1 MEIIPEFYTS
11 PLPPCLNG
19 QGKLAEPPAIF
30 CMGQHDL
37 ILLLGDLP
45 FLHQFP
51 SFVFHIVLIGADDIE
66 PDLVLS
72 LGDQLKGIRPQIGD
86 IAAPGAV
93 RKGQLPLIVG
103 KMGIAQGGA
112 VLQFSDREVELLQII
127 GCEQAQHG
135 GFIVLPGGD
144 GAVAHTEAIV
154 IFLHRHRVI
163 LGAAKAI
170 GIQRKLLISCVG
182 LPVEGLLLFCEEIGR
197 FAVCL
202 RHQFQSGG
210 SLRGHRVLLQLGLG
224 RGRLRAAVRRGIL
237 PGTAGHRKSQ
247 QDTAEQKTESAAEES
262 SAESTAS
269 GNDNKDSSGSG
280 ENHTEQSTENTT
292 ENSTEDTTEETQPT
306 AKCTCK
312 EKCSQY
318 AVDED
323 CEVCAKDYKECAY
336 INPSVKITINTPSGW
351 HNDTTKVTVKVEDT
365 IVSGN
370 FTIQTVKAKVG
381 QNGSWTD
388 ITEDMYIEISENST
402 IYVQVTDQ
410 KGKTYE
416 KKRYIKCF
424 DFTKP
429 TLNAA
434 VSDGLLSIQA
444 HDTDSGIKAIYV
456 NGYEFTEHTNGA
468 LNIRLQQFDAGYQ
481 YFTISAMDNAGNTS
495 EIYKTANPYYTDPE
509 NKDSNE
515 KDPAQQ
521 LPVDASATKPSSAT
535 AQVTEHTKTD
545 VNGNTVSQTGSGTT
559 SSSSATTKQSPS
571 AGDTSKDAD
580 QSSDSQTSEKGKEF
594 YTIQTASEKVFYLV
608 IDRDGEDEKVYFL
621 TEVSENDL
629 LNTTTDN
636 SETLPKNSA
645 ALESA
650 IPTKDSALSNNNAD
664 TTGDKTQGAESVED
678 STEDSTEDTSE
689 PKENTAKA
697 DGSGFTYILMGIA
710 AVAVIGVV
718 YVVKSK
724 KKKENFIDEDEDE
737 DELDEDYDY
746 DDEEETEQDSDEA
759 FINGGDDA
767 ESVDTD
773 ENDNEDNN
781 NENDEEDGEE

>member
-1 MEIIPEFYTS
+1 MKMK
-11 PLPPCLNG
+11 
-19 QGKLAEPPAIF
+19 KLSVKALMSLILSAILF
-30 CMGQHDL
+30 CM
-37 ILLLGDLP
+37 P
-45 FLHQFP
+45 
-51 SFVFHIVLIGADDIE
+51 VGAFFANRANT
-66 PDLVLS
+66 V
-72 LGDQLKGIRPQIGD
+72 
-86 IAAPGAV
+86 
-93 RKGQLPLIVG
+93 
-103 KMGIAQGGA
+103 
-112 VLQFSDREVELLQII
+112 EVHAE
-127 GCEQAQHG
+127 
-135 GFIVLPGGD
+135 
-144 GAVAHTEAIV
+144 
-154 IFLHRHRVI
+154 
-163 LGAAKAI
+163 
-170 GIQRKLLISCVG
+170 
-182 LPVEGLLLFCEEIGR
+182 
-197 FAVCL
+197 
-202 RHQFQSGG
+202 
-210 SLRGHRVLLQLGLG
+210 
-224 RGRLRAAVRRGIL
+224 
-237 PGTAGHRKSQ
+237 
-247 QDTAEQKTESAAEES
+247 DTAEQKTESAAEES

-292 ENSTEDTTEETQPT
+292 ENSTEGTTEETQPA

-416 KKRYIKCF
+416 KNRYIKCF

-456 NGYEFTEHTNGA
+456 NGYEFTDHTNGA

-481 YFTISAMDNAGNTS
+481 YFTISAMDNAGNIS

-559 SSSSATTKQSPS
+559 SSSSTSAKQSPS
-571 AGDTSKDAD
+571 TGDTSSAD

-650 IPTKDSALSNNNAD
+650 IPTKDSALSNNNGENA
-664 TTGDKTQGAESVED
+664 GNKKQGTENVEG
-678 STEDSTEDTSE
+678 STEDGTEETSE
-689 PKENTAKA
+689 PKGDTAKT
-697 DGSGFTYILMGIA
+697 DNSGFTYIIMGIA

-746 DDEEETEQDSDEA
+746 DDEEENEQSSDEA
-759 FINGGDDA
+759 FLNGGDDTVNDT
-767 ESVDTD
+767 ESEDTTEHD
-773 ENDNEDNN
+773 NDI
-781 NENDEEDGEE
+781 DEEENGEE

>member
-1 MEIIPEFYTS
+1 MEKK
-11 PLPPCLNG
+11 
-19 QGKLAEPPAIF
+19 KLSVKALMSLILSAILF
-30 CMGQHDL
+30 CM
-37 ILLLGDLP
+37 P
-45 FLHQFP
+45 
-51 SFVFHIVLIGADDIE
+51 IGAFFANRTNT
-66 PDLVLS
+66 V
-72 LGDQLKGIRPQIGD
+72 
-86 IAAPGAV
+86 
-93 RKGQLPLIVG
+93 
-103 KMGIAQGGA
+103 
-112 VLQFSDREVELLQII
+112 EVHAEDN
-127 GCEQAQHG
+127 A
-135 GFIVLPGGD
+135 
-144 GAVAHTEAIV
+144 
-154 IFLHRHRVI
+154 
-163 LGAAKAI
+163 
-170 GIQRKLLISCVG
+170 
-182 LPVEGLLLFCEEIGR
+182 EE
-197 FAVCL
+197 
-202 RHQFQSGG
+202 
-210 SLRGHRVLLQLGLG
+210 
-224 RGRLRAAVRRGIL
+224 
-237 PGTAGHRKSQ
+237 
-247 QDTAEQKTESAAEES
+247 KTESAEN
-262 SAESTAS
+262 TVTS
-269 GNDNKDSSGSG
+269 GNGREEGSS
-280 ENHTEQSTENTT
+280 
-292 ENSTEDTTEETQPT
+292 EEPQPA

-365 IVSGN
+365 VVSGN

-416 KKRYIKCF
+416 KNRYIKCF

-456 NGYEFTEHTNGA
+456 NGYEFTDHTNGA

-481 YFTISAMDNAGNTS
+481 YFTISAMDNAGNIS
-495 EIYKTANPYYTDPE
+495 EIYKTANPYYTDRE

-559 SSSSATTKQSPS
+559 SSSSTSAKQSPNT
-571 AGDTSKDAD
+571 GDTSKAD

-650 IPTKDSALSNNNAD
+650 IPTKDSALSNNNVD
-664 TTGDKTQGAESVED
+664 TTGDKTQGTESVED
-678 STEDSTEDTSE
+678 STEESTEDTSK
-689 PKENTAKA
+689 PKEDTAKT
-697 DGSGFTYILMGIA
+697 DNSGFTYIIMGVA

-724 KKKENFIDEDEDE
+724 KKKENFIEEDEDE

-746 DDEEETEQDSDEA
+746 EDEAEQDSDEA
-759 FINGGDDA
+759 FLNGGDDT
-767 ESVDTD
+767 ESDDTG
-773 ENDNEDNN
+773 ENDSEDNSDN
-781 NENDEEDGEE
+781 DNDEENGEE

>member
-1 MEIIPEFYTS
+1 MK
-11 PLPPCLNG
+11 NR
-19 QGKLAEPPAIF
+19 KLSARAVVSLMLSAILF
-30 CMGQHDL
+30 CM
-37 ILLLGDLP
+37 P
-45 FLHQFP
+45 
-51 SFVFHIVLIGADDIE
+51 IGAFFANRTNTIE
-66 PDLVLS
+66 VH
-72 LGDQLKGIRPQIGD
+72 
-86 IAAPGAV
+86 A
-93 RKGQLPLIVG
+93 
-103 KMGIAQGGA
+103 
-112 VLQFSDREVELLQII
+112 E
-127 GCEQAQHG
+127 
-135 GFIVLPGGD
+135 
-144 GAVAHTEAIV
+144 
-154 IFLHRHRVI
+154 
-163 LGAAKAI
+163 
-170 GIQRKLLISCVG
+170 
-182 LPVEGLLLFCEEIGR
+182 
-197 FAVCL
+197 
-202 RHQFQSGG
+202 
-210 SLRGHRVLLQLGLG
+210 
-224 RGRLRAAVRRGIL
+224 
-237 PGTAGHRKSQ
+237 
-247 QDTAEQKTESAAEES
+247 DTAEQKTESASDA
-262 SAESTAS
+262 
-269 GNDNKDSSGSG
+269 
-280 ENHTEQSTENTT
+280 ENTVTPGNGREENSGTDTGEGKT
-292 ENSTEDTTEETQPT
+292 ENSTEGTTEDSSEETQPA

-323 CEVCAKDYKECAY
+323 CEVCAKDYKECAKDYKECAY

-365 IVSGN
+365 VVSGN
-370 FTIQTVKAKVG
+370 FTIQKVQAKVG

-416 KKRYIKCF
+416 KNRYIKCF

-509 NKDSNE
+509 NKDSSE

-559 SSSSATTKQSPS
+559 SSSSATAKQSPS
-571 AGDTSKDAD
+571 TGDTSKDAD
-580 QSSDSQTSEKGKEF
+580 QSSDSQTTEKGKEF
-594 YTIQTASEKVFYLV
+594 YTIQTASEKIFYLV

-664 TTGDKTQGAESVED
+664 TTGEKKQGTESVEG
-678 STEDSTEDTSE
+678 STEESTEDTSK
-689 PKENTAKA
+689 PKEDTAKA
-697 DGSGFTYILMGIA
+697 DGSGFTYILIGIA

-746 DDEEETEQDSDEA
+746 EDEDEAEQDSDEA
-759 FINGGDDA
+759 FLNGGDDT
-767 ESVDTD
+767 ESEDTG
-773 ENDNEDNN
+773 ENDSEDNSDN
-781 NENDEEDGEE
+781 DNDEENGEE